1 MTSDCMRKLIGELY
15 STNNIGQR
23 VKLIGRAPGRYSC
36 YKLEGKIGTVR
47 ATYGENNIAVK
58 VDGMFN
64 KTSNSGCFYF
74 RPHDLE
80 SLGENAYVTNDDI
93 KEENN
98 MSNSN
103 ITNYFNAIKVKFIDD
118 GNVSRHVYANFD
130 TDVNVGDL
138 VVVKPAHHDVA
149 LARVEEILPDNTYET
164 TREVIAKVDTTY
176 YKERVEAREKIAKVK
191 AQMQERAK
199 KLQDIALYQMLAK
212 DDPEMAQLLAD
223 YHSLPQY

>member
-1 MTSDCMRKLIGELY
+1 MVSYGINQTGFSVGMSVRVIRQNKYRKYNLID
-15 STNNIGQR
+15 
-23 VKLIGRAPGRYSC
+23 
-36 YKLEGKIGTVR
+36 KIGIVQY
-47 ATYGENNIAVK
+47 AYCASSIAVAF
-58 VDGMFN
+58 DGITN
-64 KTSNSGCFYF
+64 DLSEKGVFYF
-74 RPHDLE
+74 SAADLTIVEEKYHDRF
-80 SLGENAYVTNDDI
+80 
-93 KEENN
+93 KEENK

-118 GNVSRHVYANFD
+118 GNVSRHVYANFED
-130 TDVNVGDL
+130 CIEVGDL

-176 YKERVEAREKIAKVK
+176 YKQRVEAREKIAKVK

-223 YHSLPQY
+223 YQSLPQY

>member
-1 MTSDCMRKLIGELY
+1 MVSYG
-15 STNNIGQR
+15 IGQTGFSVGMSVR
-23 VKLIGRAPGRYSC
+23 VIRQNKYRKYNLID
-36 YKLEGKIGTVR
+36 KIGTVLHG
-47 ATYGENNIAVK
+47 YNGSSIAVAF
-58 VDGMFN
+58 DGIAN
-64 KTSNSGCFYF
+64 DLSEKGVFYF
-74 RPHDLE
+74 SAADLAIVEEKYHDRF
-80 SLGENAYVTNDDI
+80 

-103 ITNYFNAIKVKFIDD
+103 ITNYFNALKVKFIDD

-130 TDVNVGDL
+130 MSVEVGDL

-149 LARVEEILPDNTYET
+149 LARVEEIMPDNTYET

-176 YKERVEAREKIAKVK
+176 YKQRVEAREKIAKVK

-223 YHSLPQY
+223 YQSLPQY